1 MSRALVVDDDEELVK
16 LIGILLKRIGIE
28 AVNAT
33 NGQIALDKLA
43 IEPVDVV
50 ILDLMLPDMNG
61 FEILRRVRAES
72 RYVNLPI
79 LILSAKAD
87 SVSIRQGLD
96 LGADGYITKPYV
108 SSNLT
113 ERIQSLI
120 NNGRRKP

>member
-1 MSRALVVDDDEELVK
+1 MSRALVIDDDEELVK

-28 AVNAT
+28 SVVAS
-33 NGQIALDKLA
+33 NGQAALDILA
-43 IEPVDVV
+43 AEPMDVV

-61 FEILRRVRAES
+61 FEILRRVRGLTQYDS
-72 RYVNLPI
+72 TPI

-87 SVSIRQGLD
+87 AVSIREGLD

-108 SSNLT
+108 GSNLT

-120 NNGRRKP
+120 SNGRRKP